1 MRLTVLLTAVL
12 LGATGLPEPVMAL
25 ESGDRAAAMRV
36 YARSTEMNWYGVG
49 TAAATVSLCVVSTTG
64 RFRLEVTSAR
74 GGALTGPNALPY
86 SITFRDG
93 SGAETTQSTE
103 NRAILSFE
111 GSTRPAADCSA
122 GANSQLRIRIPEAE
136 LTRGV
141 AGSYFDELQFAVLPL

>member
-12 LGATGLPEPVMAL
+12 LCTIGVPAPAMAL
-25 ESGDRAAAMRV
+25 GSGDSTAAMRV
-36 YARSTEMNWYGVG
+36 YAPSTEMNWYGVG
-49 TAAATVSLCVVSTTG
+49 AAATSVNLCVVSTTG

-74 GGALTGPNALPY
+74 GGSLTGPDALPY

-93 SGAETTQSTE
+93 AGAETTQSTK
-103 NRAILSFE
+103 NKTVLNFE

-122 GANSQLRIRIPEAE
+122 GPNSQIRVRIPEAE

-141 AGSYFDELQFAVLPL
+141 AGSYFDELQFAVVPL